1 MNFFSEK
8 KTIYLWTRGED
19 WRCRESKSKSKVED
33 RWRLNDN
40 IFAYDTFIYPKKA
53 KVNLMNLGWGSQPQ
67 RRAAFNRVWEN
78 IFMNSDR
85 YECWNYKFQ
94 KQRGV
99 FDKDVERGRQ
109 RGVFD
114 KDVERWGWLPHPKFI
129 GSQPQS
135 SLPHTLFI
143 LPKLDFHQASNSGCW
158 PHEGGAPCLLFG
170 ICAVWHGGY
179 PPPLLF
185 AVLAYVR
192 GGVLPP
198 LTSLL
203 TLILC
208 IHSPCHILC
217 RCRSLRQGRRPLHPC
232 HLKTEQEGFP
242 SKIRSSY
249 S

>member
-1 MNFFSEK
+1 MNVGITNF
-8 KTIYLWTRGED
+8 
-19 WRCRESKSKSKVED
+19 KSKVKD
-33 RWRLNDN
+33 P
-40 IFAYDTFIYPKKA
+40 A
-53 KVNLMNLGWGSQPQ
+53 LGWGSQPQ

-143 LPKLDFHQASNSGCW
+143 LPKLDFHQASHSGTRWHMRGSPWW
-158 PHEGGAPCLLFG
+158 PPHWTTCVCKHLFP
-170 ICAVWHGGY
+170 Y
-179 PPPLLF
+179 PLLQ
-185 AVLAYVR
+185 AISTELKQ
-192 GGVLPP
+192 P
-198 LTSLL
+198 LSGKCFLVVSHQDL
-203 TLILC
+203 KGFNV
-208 IHSPCHILC
+208 P
-217 RCRSLRQGRRPLHPC
+217 RSCLWLFISVC
-232 HLKTEQEGFP
+232 TP
-242 SKIRSSY
+242 S
-249 S
+249 

>member
-78 IFMNSDR
+78 IFLNSDR

-114 KDVERWGWLPHPKFI
+114 KDLERWGWLPHPKFI

-135 SLPHTLFI
+135 SLP
-143 LPKLDFHQASNSGCW
+143 PFHPTKTWFSPSESFRLLAPWGGGCA
-158 PHEGGAPCLLFG
+158 APLIGLLLTSSAPLEKNDDNCLQEK
-170 ICAVWHGGY
+170 WQEEDRQ
-179 PPPLLF
+179 PLL
-185 AVLAYVR
+185 
-192 GGVLPP
+192 
-198 LTSLL
+198 
-203 TLILC
+203 
-208 IHSPCHILC
+208 
-217 RCRSLRQGRRPLHPC
+217 
-232 HLKTEQEGFP
+232 GFH
-242 SKIRSSY
+242 KAG
-249 S
+249 

>member
-1 MNFFSEK
+1 
-8 KTIYLWTRGED
+8 
-19 WRCRESKSKSKVED
+19 
-33 RWRLNDN
+33 
-40 IFAYDTFIYPKKA
+40 
-53 KVNLMNLGWGSQPQ
+53 MNLGWGSQPL
-67 RRAAFNRVWEN
+67 RSN
-78 IFMNSDR
+78 IISQPHRSDKGGQLYLSVREYFLNSDR

-203 TLILC
+203 
-208 IHSPCHILC
+208 PDA
-217 RCRSLRQGRRPLHPC
+217 
-232 HLKTEQEGFP
+232 KTMNLFW
-242 SKIRSSY
+242 SY
-249 S
+249 LSQTIGIASCF